1 MVTMTYTKGKT
12 VSWIVELVIGIV
24 SGVVSG
30 IILARLVPDASMAPE
45 PTASEGDA
53 VTQQVMAANGDVVM
67 VAGNRNYTH
76 IGDDNSTYV
85 TVLPQRVRNEQTDNG
100 DVVSVLMGLLIALV
114 LVVILLVK
122 NYELIL
128 GMLIGLSASLLTL
141 SVITYFIA
149 TRVHFVSLALK
160 SALLMSVL
168 GTVNAGVSYWS
179 CYWLSTVKSG
189 LSIPDLAR
197 MLAESSGGAKS
208 VPFGEMFEILWDEDA
223 FPYVV
228 TVFIAMLVSVVLCF
242 FALGMLFREYCE
254 RYLALRKRG
263 RIAEWMTDH
272 LPMPGKMVTC
282 FVVVLACFPIAII
295 MLFCHFQ
302 QPLLV

>member
-1 MVTMTYTKGKT
+1 M
-12 VSWIVELVIGIV
+12 SWIVELVIGVV
-24 SGVVSG
+24 SGVASG
-30 IILARLVPDASMAPE
+30 IILAKLVPDGSMAPE
-45 PTASEGDA
+45 PTTSGGGA

-67 VAGNRNYTH
+67 VAGDRNYTH
-76 IGDDNSTYV
+76 IGDDNSTHV
-85 TVLPQRVRNEQTDNG
+85 TVLPQRVPNEQTDNG
-100 DVVSVLMGLLIALV
+100 DVVSVFFGLLIALV
-114 LVVILLVK
+114 LVAILLVK

-168 GTVNAGVSYWS
+168 GIVNAGVSYWS
-179 CYWLSTVKSG
+179 CYWLSTAKSG

-208 VPFGEMFEILWDEDA
+208 VPVGEMFEILWDEGA

-242 FALGMLFREYCE
+242 FALGMLLREYCE
-254 RYLALRKRG
+254 RYVAESGGGGVARWVIDYLPAPGKTVTGVATLFALIPFLLVFFG
-263 RIAEWMTDH
+263 RIT
-272 LPMPGKMVTC
+272 
-282 FVVVLACFPIAII
+282 
-295 MLFCHFQ
+295 Q
-302 QPLLV
+302 QPWLS